1 MQEFESLAESAQHCQ
16 RNWDHT
22 QPVDRDTVTHLLRV
36 AHLMPTKQN
45 QQTIQCAAFVTR
57 DIVQRIGQYAYETKQ
72 HSKRSGLRANPQI
85 DAPVL
90 LVWFKTRK
98 PTSFHNPVEMEI
110 GVSSSAVALAAA
122 DLGMRTGF
130 CVCVETRPKLWDK
143 RDRKLLKNIG
153 QEPNDICLLMGV
165 GYGQQGVAHN
175 QTDWKTFKTYP
186 KQAFDPVIV

>member
-1 MQEFESLAESAQHCQ
+1 MHEFDALAATAQHCQ

-22 QPVDRDTVTHLLRV
+22 QPVDRDTVVYLLRV

-45 QQTIQCAAFVTR
+45 QHTSQCVAFVTR
-57 DIVQRIGQYAYETKQ
+57 DIVQRMGQYAYDTQQ
-72 HSKRSGLRANPQI
+72 HSKLRGLRANPQI

-90 LVWFKTRK
+90 LAWFKTQQTTGYR
-98 PTSFHNPVEMEI
+98 NPVEMEI
-110 GVSSSAVALAAA
+110 GISSGAVALAAA

-130 CVCVETRPKLWDK
+130 CVCVENRTKLWHK
-143 RDRKLLKNIG
+143 RDRKLLRSFG
-153 QEPNDICLLMGV
+153 REPDDLCLLMGV